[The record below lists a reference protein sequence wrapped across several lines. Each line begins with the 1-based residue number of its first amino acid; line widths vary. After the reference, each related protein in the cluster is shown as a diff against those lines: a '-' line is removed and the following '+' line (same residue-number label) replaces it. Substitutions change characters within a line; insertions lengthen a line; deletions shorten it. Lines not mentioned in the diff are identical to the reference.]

1 MRYQVS
7 CTAADSQQ
15 LHHHVHR
22 SPRNRRTNLHDR
34 DLRALAAANN
44 WSIDPGSLNES
55 AFLLFANSFDAT
67 CQAIANLPEYQ
78 DPRLKPQVVESTER
92 SYYHPDQEENPLN
105 AWAQRTT
112 LKLPHAK
119 GKLSGRTIAF
129 KDNVSIAGLPLGLG
143 CSPALL
149 KGDEHPISTIDAPI
163 VSRVLAAGG
172 TVKGTATC
180 ENLSMFPLSFTAD
193 SGIVRNAW
201 NPDYATGG
209 SSSGSAVAVSVGDVL
224 ESRNRGKDR
233 SSHPLG
239 EAADMAVGGDQGGSI
254 RLPAAYSGVYGLK
267 PTHGLVPYTGIASLN
282 PLIDHTGPMT
292 RSIDDAALLLSVIA
306 GYDGID
312 PRATPETPL
321 PSRVPEYL
329 SDLQAWVSSKQEAGT
344 WTPSSA
350 AQGLR
355 IGVLKQSFEVPGL
368 DPRIAAT
375 VRKAIERFGALGA
388 EVKDV
393 SIPLHAHGAA
403 IWTVAAR
410 PQMPGSLAN
419 QPPAL
424 LSHPLPLLDPKAT
437 DQEFYETLAHR
448 NPAVLN
454 VFINVAHLQQKY
466 GPALVRKAHMHVWE
480 LRAAY
485 DAALE
490 DCDVLIT
497 PLNPTV
503 APQHPASTVETE
515 GNPRGESERVMDLF
529 EPAVGNA
536 VNTCPFN
543 VTGHPAMSVP
553 VGWGKVKE
561 EEEESVRLPVAMQ
574 VVAKRFGEGAIF
586 RAVKAWE
593 VGGHWTES

>member
-1 MRYQVS
+1 MSIVALS
-7 CTAADSQQ
+7 TGEPTCTTD
-15 LHHHVHR
+15 
-22 SPRNRRTNLHDR
+22 
-34 DLRALAAANN
+34 DLKALAAANN
-44 WSIDPGSLNES
+44 WSIEPGSLNET

-67 CQAIANLPEYQ
+67 CQAVANLPEYE
-78 DPRLKPQVVESTER
+78 DPRLKPQVVESGER
-92 SYYHPDQEENPLN
+92 SYYRPDENEDPLN
-105 AWAQRTT
+105 AWAHKTT
-112 LKLPHAK
+112 LNLPHVK

-143 CSPALL
+143 CSAALL
-149 KGDEHPISTIDAPI
+149 KDNKHPISTIDAPI
-163 VSRVLAAGG
+163 VSRVLATGG
-172 TVKGTATC
+172 IVKGTATC
-180 ENLSMFPLSFTAD
+180 ENLSLFPISFTAD

-209 SSSGSAVAVSVGDVL
+209 SSSGCAVAVSIGDVL
-224 ESRNRGKDR
+224 ESRKSGKD
-233 SSHPLG
+233 SGTHALG
-239 EAADMAVGGDQGGSI
+239 DSADMAVGGDQGGSI

-267 PTHGLVPYTGIASLN
+267 PTHGLVPYTGLASLN

-292 RSIDDAALLLSVIA
+292 RSVEDAALLLSVIA

-312 PRATPETPL
+312 PRATPATPL
-321 PSRVPEYL
+321 PSQVPDYL
-329 SDLQAWVSSKQEAGT
+329 SDLERWVSSKQEAGT

-350 AQGLR
+350 AEGLR

-368 DPRIAAT
+368 DPQVAST
-375 VRKAIERFGALGA
+375 VRKAIERFRALGA

-393 SIPLHAHGAA
+393 SIPLHTHGAA

-410 PQMPGSLAN
+410 PMMPHFLSN

-424 LSHPLPLLDPKAT
+424 LSHPLPSLDPKST
-437 DQEFYETLAHR
+437 DQEFYDTLANR
-448 NPAVLN
+448 NPAVVN
-454 VFINVAHLQQKY
+454 VWMNAAHLQKKY

-490 DCDVLIT
+490 ECDVILT

-503 APQHPASTVETE
+503 APRHLKSTVKTE
-515 GNPRGESERVMDLF
+515 GNLRGESERVMDLF
-529 EPAVGNA
+529 EPAVGNS

-543 VTGHPAMSVP
+543 VTGHPAMSMP
-553 VGWGKVKE
+553 VGWGRVKE
-561 EEEESVRLPVAMQ
+561 EEEEEEGVRLPVAMQ
-574 VVAKRFGEGAIF
+574 VIAKRFGEETIF
-586 RAVKAWE
+586 RAAKAWE